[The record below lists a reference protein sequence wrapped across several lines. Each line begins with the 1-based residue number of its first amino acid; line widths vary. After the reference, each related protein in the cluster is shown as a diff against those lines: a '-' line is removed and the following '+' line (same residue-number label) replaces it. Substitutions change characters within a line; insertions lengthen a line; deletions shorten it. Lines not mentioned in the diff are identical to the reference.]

1 MFIHIG
7 EGKVLSKK
15 NIIGIFDLETTSI
28 SKKTREFLRI
38 NEKKGNVEYV
48 SAEIPKTYI
57 ITDSKLRK
65 KVYVTQISSQTLQ
78 KRAERNDSIGTENQ

>member
-15 NIIGIFDLETTSI
+15 EIIGIFDLETTSV

-57 ITDSKLRK
+57 ITESKLRK
-65 KVYVTQISSQTLQ
+65 KVFVTQISSQTLQ

>member
-7 EGKVLSKK
+7 EGKVLSRKE
-15 NIIGIFDLETTSI
+15 IIGIFDLETTSV

-57 ITDSKLRK
+57 ITESKLRK
-65 KVYVTQISSQTLQ
+65 KVFVTQISSQTLQ
-78 KRAERNDSIGTENQ
+78 KRAERNDSIGTEN

>member
-15 NIIGIFDLETTSI
+15 EIIGIFDLETTSV

-57 ITDSKLRK
+57 ITESKLRK
-65 KVYVTQISSQTLQ
+65 KVFVTQISSQTLQ
-78 KRAERNDSIGTENQ
+78 HRAERNDSIGTEN